1 MPTENL
7 LEFLLYIAP
16 GFLAVELYNYYFPV
30 KERNSF
36 TQIAKSVICA
46 LVIISVVQYLDQNNF
61 AYFLQSTSPGLTN
74 TKYIIALFLGGIIAG
89 FLAVFQLKVRS
100 SLAENYQNLSWLAK
114 EPDSIWQKINSPT
127 NNDWA
132 VVHLNDASIYL
143 GWITEYQSDPNLN
156 DQDFIL
162 NNAKRITEDFE
173 EIYIVDGIGVYFNT
187 KNVNKIEFFKGSNL
201 ELNI

>member
-16 GFLAVELYNYYFPV
+16 GFLAVELYNCYFPA

-46 LVIISVVQYLDQNNF
+46 LIIISVVQYLDQNYF

-127 NNDWA
+127 NRDWA
-132 VVHLNDASIYL
+132 VVYLNDASIYL

-156 DQDFIL
+156 NQDFIL

-173 EIYIVDGIGVYFNT
+173 EIYIVDGIGVYINT
-187 KNVNKIEFFKGSNL
+187 KDVNKIEFVKGSN
-201 ELNI
+201 